1 MSTLI
6 ALAYTTAGGI
16 VGSIATTAFSQ
27 GRDRRT
33 ARADLRKA
41 LHQVFRAGTMLR
53 DMRAELQDFHKH
65 IEDLEVMALTAGA
78 PRTLVALHQQ
88 FRSDLYQI
96 NSFAQIQDDSN
107 AFPPPWYQL
116 AQDRGDL
123 AMAVE
128 AHLQAFTWHPW
139 RIRLSL
145 LWRLRKLRRAQVI
158 IDEHNADN
166 WRAFEVHRN
175 HCIELEIA
183 RSNNQRDDAESSTAS
198 AQTDSE

>member
-6 ALAYTTAGGI
+6 ALIYTTAGGI

-53 DMRAELQDFHKH
+53 NMRAELQDFHNH
-65 IEDLEVMALTAGA
+65 IADLEIMALTAGA
-78 PRTLVALHQQ
+78 PRSLVALHQQ
-88 FRSDLYQI
+88 FRRDLYQI
-96 NSFAQIQDDSN
+96 NSFAQILDDSN
-107 AFPPPWYQL
+107 AFPPSWYQL
-116 AQDRGDL
+116 ARDRGDL

-128 AHLQAFTWHPW
+128 AQLQAFTWHPW
-139 RIRLSL
+139 RTRFSL
-145 LWRLRKLRRAQVI
+145 PWRLRKLRRAQVA
-158 IDEHNADN
+158 IDAQNADN

-183 RSNNQRDDAESSTAS
+183 RSNNQQDHTESSTSS
-198 AQTDSE
+198 AQSDSD